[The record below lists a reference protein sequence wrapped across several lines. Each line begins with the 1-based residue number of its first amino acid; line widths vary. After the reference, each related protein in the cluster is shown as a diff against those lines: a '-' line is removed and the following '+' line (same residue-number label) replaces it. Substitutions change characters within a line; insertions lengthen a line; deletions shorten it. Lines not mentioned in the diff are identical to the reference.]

1 MAGAGFYVDA
11 KYPDVIAC
19 LEADGW
25 AAVRHWTFPTCRL
38 RFVNYAKVQWAYVK
52 PAHIVNHLQHAVL
65 LSQKHELLAH
75 LRLRH
80 SRQHIAPRS
89 AASLDEWRQLFLYA
103 QVLLVLKHPTAFASH
118 LTPALAI
125 AAELMRRN
133 PDPSVAR
140 AHGFIMVDAA
150 FLSTLALDGLYS
162 ALHREVDSSIPSAQH
177 DLIQAILHHF
187 QACDP
192 QFHFVGTRNLWI
204 AKPSGLSQGRGIEL
218 VTSLAELE
226 AIWASPMVV
235 QQYVER
241 PLTIYGRKFDI
252 RQWVL
257 LTDVAPLQVFWYE
270 SCYLRFAS
278 TEYSLA
284 SSTSLQDKAMHLC
297 NNSIQKH
304 ATGAA
309 HKEIPDHMWPLH
321 RFQQHLAELGH
332 GALWETSLRPAMQF
346 ACAEALASVASKLR
360 RVGQGFEWL
369 GLDFLIDETFRVW
382 LLEVNV
388 SPDVSHSTATTAAL
402 VPPATQDL
410 LALVLHQDENRGWR
424 RLDLASVQPPT
435 YAV

>member
-1 MAGAGFYVDA
+1 MAGAGFYVDP

-25 AAVRHWTFPTCRL
+25 APVRHWTFPTCRL

-52 PAHIVNHLQHAVL
+52 PAHIVNHLEHAVL

-80 SRQHIAPRS
+80 SLHHIAPRS
-89 AASLDEWRQLFLYA
+89 AASLDEWRHLFLYA
-103 QVLLVLKHPTAFASH
+103 QVLLVLKHPTSFASH
-118 LTPALAI
+118 LPTALAI
-125 AAELMRRN
+125 AAELQRRN
-133 PDPSVAR
+133 PDTSVAR
-140 AHGFIMVDAA
+140 AHGLLMVDTA
-150 FLSTLALDGLYS
+150 FLNPLALDGLYS
-162 ALHREVDSSIPSAQH
+162 ALQREVATSIPAAQH
-177 DLIQAILHHF
+177 DEIQAILRHL

-192 QFHFVGTRNLWI
+192 QYHFVATQNLWI

-235 QQYVER
+235 QQYIER
-241 PLTIYGRKFDI
+241 PLTIHGRKFDI

-257 LTDVAPLQVFWYE
+257 ITDVAPLQVFWYE

-278 TEYSLA
+278 TAYNLA
-284 SSTSLQDKAMHLC
+284 SSSSLQDKTMHLC

-304 ATGAA
+304 VTSAA
-309 HKEIPDHMWPLH
+309 HGEIPEHMWPLP
-321 RFQQHLAELGH
+321 RFQRHLAELGH
-332 GALWETSLRPAMQF
+332 EALWESTLRPAMQF
-346 ACAEALASVASKLR
+346 ACAEALASVATKLR
-360 RVGQGFEWL
+360 RVGEGFEWL

-402 VPPATQDL
+402 VPPATRDL
-410 LALVLHQDENRGWR
+410 LALVLRQDETRGWR
-424 RLDLASVQPPT
+424 RLDLASVQPPA
-435 YAV
+435 YS